1 LRLPYRLQNCP
12 DTQAYIAFSSFLV
25 AFQDKTHFMG
35 YHSIRMGAPF
45 SYSYLRFR
53 ISFGKASCFF
63 TFVTLLSA
71 GQHQQIVTRYGRG
84 FAMSLQAIYESI
96 HYHEQ

>member
-1 LRLPYRLQNCP
+1 
-12 DTQAYIAFSSFLV
+12 
-25 AFQDKTHFMG
+25 MG
-35 YHSIRMGAPF
+35 YHFIRMAALF

-53 ISFGKASCFF
+53 LSSGVASCFF

-84 FAMSLQAIYESI
+84 FAMSLQAINESI
-96 HYHEQ
+96 HYHE